1 MSRMTPTPTP
11 TMPMAM
17 MMVMTM
23 SMSMTMRRMPT
34 MMLLHLML
42 QEIADNSTTK
52 RPQEPVL
59 LLMSQEVSRSTAGKS
74 TSDATLSLGI
84 SWLRWTNV
92 VFM

>member
-1 MSRMTPTPTP
+1 MTPTPTP

-17 MMVMTM
+17 MMMVMTM
-23 SMSMTMRRMPT
+23 SMPMTMRRMPT

-84 SWLRWTNV
+84 GCCLRWTNV